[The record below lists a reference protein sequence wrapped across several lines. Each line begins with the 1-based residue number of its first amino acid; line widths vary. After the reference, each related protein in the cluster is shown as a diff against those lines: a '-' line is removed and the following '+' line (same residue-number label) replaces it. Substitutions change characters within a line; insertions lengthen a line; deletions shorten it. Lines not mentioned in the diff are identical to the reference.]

1 MTLLIIILINMLQII
16 FFKINQ
22 INFNLSNL
30 TKLKDK
36 IFYTFN
42 YTIHLLYWILIFM
55 ISYSFLKIL
64 KSLNINFNSKSKII
78 LYFIFINN

>member
-22 INFNLSNL
+22 INFNLLNL
-30 TKLKDK
+30 IKPKDK

-42 YTIHLLYWILIFM
+42 YITHLLYLILIFM
-55 ISYSFLKIL
+55 IFYSFLKIL
-64 KSLNINFNSKSKII
+64 KFLNINFSSKLKII